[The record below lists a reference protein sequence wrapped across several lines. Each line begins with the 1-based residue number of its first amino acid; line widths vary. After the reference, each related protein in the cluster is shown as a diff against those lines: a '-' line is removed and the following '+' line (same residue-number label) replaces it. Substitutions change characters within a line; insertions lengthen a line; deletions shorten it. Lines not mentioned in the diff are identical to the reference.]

1 MDDLDQLIEQ
11 GVGAE
16 RDPYPAF
23 ARKRKDTPILAE
35 AGFGGGPVY
44 TVYKYKDVG
53 EVLRAQ
59 PDHFLSRV
67 YAPAIG
73 MVFGPSILQMDGA
86 EHHHHRALIGG
97 AFRRKAVA
105 DWERTLIEPTIH
117 SLIDAFAARGRAELV
132 RDMTIRYP
140 IRVMA
145 GLLGIP
151 EADEALFTRFSL
163 QIISLASNIR
173 AGLDASK
180 QLGDYYRTYIEE
192 RRRAPKDDLISTL
205 VHASIDG
212 ERLPEEELLGF
223 LRLLLSAGA
232 ETTYRL
238 FGTLLFALLSNPEQ
252 LEAVRADRA
261 LLPRAIAE
269 ALRWEAPVQSISRE
283 ALGGFAVAGV
293 EIPAGAHVA
302 LSLGSANHDEEVFD
316 DADRFDLFREGAPH
330 LSFAEG
336 PHRCLGEHLAIV
348 ETTVG
353 MNAVLDRLPELRL
366 DAGDSDPHIQGV
378 AFRSP
383 TRVPVAFTPS

>member
-1 MDDLDQLIEQ
+1 MDDLDQLLEH

-23 ARKRKDTPILAE
+23 AEKRKNTPVLAE
-35 AGFGGGPVY
+35 QGFGGGPVFS
-44 TVYKYKDVG
+44 VYRYDDVAS
-53 EVLRAQ
+53 VLRAQ
-59 PDHFLSRV
+59 PDHFLSRI

-73 MVFGPSILQMDGA
+73 LVFGPSILQMDGA
-86 EHHHHRALIGG
+86 EHHHHRSLIGG

-105 DWERTLIEPTIH
+105 DWESTLIEPTVH
-117 SLIDAFAARGRAELV
+117 SLIDGFAARGSAELV
-132 RDMTIRYP
+132 RELTIRYP
-140 IRVMA
+140 IRIMA

-151 EADEALFTRFSL
+151 AEDEALFTRFSL
-163 QIISLASNIR
+163 QIISLATNIQ

-205 VHASIDG
+205 VHAEIDG
-212 ERLPEEELLGF
+212 KSLPEEELLGF

-238 FGTLLFALLSNPEQ
+238 LGNLLFALLSNPEQ
-252 LEAVRADRA
+252 LDAVRADRA
-261 LLPRAIAE
+261 LIGAAIAE
-269 ALRWEAPVQSISRE
+269 ALRWEAPVQAISRE
-283 ALGGFAVAGV
+283 ALGGFEIAGV

-302 LSLGSANHDEEVFD
+302 LSLGSANHDETLFPEPE
-316 DADRFDLFREGAPH
+316 RFDIFRDGPPH

-348 ETTVG
+348 ETTVAV
-353 MNAVLDRLPELRL
+353 NAVLDRLPDVRL
-366 DAGDSDPHIQGV
+366 EPGDSDPHVQGV
-378 AFRSP
+378 SFRSP
-383 TRVPVAFTPS
+383 TRIPVRFTPS